1 MYRIVDDEKIQNN
14 IKRNKHL
21 HDITYRDDL
30 WKQDIASRL
39 VKFIYGS
46 NDTKMAVMIKLLKKY
61 IEEYILTG
69 KMTEERFSDV
79 ICVLSNE
86 NMILTDWNIEMIN
99 MRIENGEFEEYL
111 KEVRRQRFNKF
122 NEKDLDWWL

>member
-14 IKRNKHL
+14 IKQNKHL

-46 NDTKMAVMIKLLKKY
+46 NDTKIAVMIKLLKKY
-61 IEEYILTG
+61 IEEYVLTG
-69 KMTEERFSDV
+69 KMTEDRFSDV

-86 NMILTDWNIEMIN
+86 NMVLTEWNIEMIN

-111 KEVRRQRFNKF
+111 KEVRSQRFNKF

>member
-1 MYRIVDDEKIQNN
+1 MYRMIDDEKIQNN

-21 HDITYRDDL
+21 YDITYRDDL

-46 NDTKMAVMIKLLKKY
+46 DDTKMAVMMKLLKKY

-69 KMTEERFSDV
+69 KMTEDRFSDV

-86 NMILTDWNIEMIN
+86 NMTLTEWNIEMIN

>member
-1 MYRIVDDEKIQNN
+1 MYRMVDDEKIQNN
-14 IKRNKHL
+14 IKRNKRL

-61 IEEYILTG
+61 IEEYVLTG
-69 KMTEERFSDV
+69 KMTEDRFSDV

-86 NMILTDWNIEMIN
+86 NMTLTEWNIEMIN

-111 KEVRRQRFNKF
+111 KEVRSQRFNKF

>member
-14 IKRNKHL
+14 IKRNKYL

-39 VKFIYGS
+39 VKFIHNS

-69 KMTEERFSDV
+69 KMTEERFSDI

-86 NMILTDWNIEMIN
+86 NMVLTDWNIEMIN

-111 KEVRRQRFNKF
+111 NEVRCQRFNKF

>member
-1 MYRIVDDEKIQNN
+1 MYRMIDDEKIQNH

-61 IEEYILTG
+61 IEEYVLTG
-69 KMTEERFSDV
+69 KMTEDRFSDV

-86 NMILTDWNIEMIN
+86 NMTLTEWNIEMIN

-111 KEVRRQRFNKF
+111 KEVRSQRFNKF

>member
-1 MYRIVDDEKIQNN
+1 MVDDEKIQNN
-14 IKRNKHL
+14 IKRNKNL
-21 HDITYRDDL
+21 HDTIYRDDL

-39 VKFIYGS
+39 VKFIHGS
-46 NDTKMAVMIKLLKKY
+46 DDTKMAVMIKLLKKY
-61 IEEYILTG
+61 IEDYILSG

-79 ICVLSNE
+79 VCVLSNE
-86 NMILTDWNIEMIN
+86 NIALTEWNIEMIN

>member
-1 MYRIVDDEKIQNN
+1 MYRMIDDEEIQNN

-21 HDITYRDDL
+21 HDTIYRDDL

-39 VKFIYGS
+39 VKFIHGS
-46 NDTKMAVMIKLLKKY
+46 NDTKMAVMMKLLKKY
-61 IEEYILTG
+61 IEDYILSG

-79 ICVLSNE
+79 VCVLSNE
-86 NMILTDWNIEMIN
+86 NMALTEWNIEMIN

-122 NEKDLDWWL
+122 NKKDLDWWL

>member
-1 MYRIVDDEKIQNN
+1 M
-14 IKRNKHL
+14 
-21 HDITYRDDL
+21 
-30 WKQDIASRL
+30 

-46 NDTKMAVMIKLLKKY
+46 DDTKMAVMMKLLKKY

-69 KMTEERFSDV
+69 KMTEDRFSDV

-86 NMILTDWNIEMIN
+86 NMTLTEWNIEMIN

>member
-1 MYRIVDDEKIQNN
+1 MYRMVDDEKIHNN

-86 NMILTDWNIEMIN
+86 NMTLTEWNIEMIN

-111 KEVRRQRFNKF
+111 KEVRSQRFNKF

>member
-1 MYRIVDDEKIQNN
+1 MYRIVDDEKIQNS

-69 KMTEERFSDV
+69 KMTEDRFSDV

-86 NMILTDWNIEMIN
+86 NMTLTEWNIEMIN

-111 KEVRRQRFNKF
+111 KEVRSQRFNEF

>member
-1 MYRIVDDEKIQNN
+1 
-14 IKRNKHL
+14 
-21 HDITYRDDL
+21 
-30 WKQDIASRL
+30 
-39 VKFIYGS
+39 
-46 NDTKMAVMIKLLKKY
+46 MIKLLKKY

-69 KMTEERFSDV
+69 KMTEDRFSDV

-86 NMILTDWNIEMIN
+86 NMTLTEWNIEMIN

>member
-1 MYRIVDDEKIQNN
+1 MYRMVDDEKIQNN
-14 IKRNKHL
+14 INRNKHL

-39 VKFIYGS
+39 VKFIHGS
-46 NDTKMAVMIKLLKKY
+46 DDTKMAVMIKLLKKY
-61 IEEYILTG
+61 IEEYVLTG
-69 KMTEERFSDV
+69 KMTEDRFSDIV
-79 ICVLSNE
+79 CVLSNE
-86 NMILTDWNIEMIN
+86 NMTLTEWNIEMIN

>member
-1 MYRIVDDEKIQNN
+1 MYRMIDDEKIQN
-14 IKRNKHL
+14 KHP

-46 NDTKMAVMIKLLKKY
+46 DDTKMAVMIKLLKKY
-61 IEEYILTG
+61 IEEYVLTG
-69 KMTEERFSDV
+69 KMTEDRFSDV

-86 NMILTDWNIEMIN
+86 NMTLTEWNIEMIN

-122 NEKDLDWWL
+122 NEKDLDWWF